1 MFDETSI
8 EQKEAQGAFTKTSIP
23 LVAGFKVG
31 ACLFLIFRFDFFEL
45 FCLSIVAPFMIFTL
59 EKRASNNIWSACC
72 PSWPLRIHSVP
83 PDVVLHH
90 LMREFTSE
98 L

>member
-8 EQKEAQGAFTKTSIP
+8 AQKEAQGAFTKTSSP
-23 LVAGFKVG
+23 LVACFKVDTS
-31 ACLFLIFRFDFFEL
+31 LFLIFLFDFFGF

-72 PSWPLRIHSVP
+72 TSWPARIHSVP
-83 PDVVLHH
+83 PNFPVQKET
-90 LMREFTSE
+90 RA
-98 L
+98 